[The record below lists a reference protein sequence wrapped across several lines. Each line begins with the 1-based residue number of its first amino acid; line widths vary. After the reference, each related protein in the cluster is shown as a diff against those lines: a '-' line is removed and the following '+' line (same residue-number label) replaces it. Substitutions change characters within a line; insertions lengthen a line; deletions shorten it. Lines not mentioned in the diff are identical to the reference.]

1 MNHQG
6 TATIQTDR
14 LILRKLTLDDAGA
27 AFRNWTN
34 DPKVTEFLAWLPH
47 GNIEVTKSVFSGW
60 IAKYM
65 EPDFYQWAIVVK
77 DINEPIGT
85 ITVNTIDEKTDTVQ
99 IGYCIGSPWWHM
111 GYTSEAFCAVIA
123 FLFEKVGVQRIEAR
137 HDPENPNSGKVMLK
151 CGLSY
156 EGTLRKASKSNR
168 GIMDSCVY
176 SILVSEYLKQKPSDK

>member
-14 LILRKLTLDDAGA
+14 LILRQLTLDDVQA

-60 IAKYM
+60 IAKYA

-99 IGYCIGSPWWHM
+99 IGYCIGSSWSHK
-111 GYTSEAFCAVIA
+111 GYTSEAFCAVIS
-123 FLFEKVGVQRIEAR
+123 FLFEKVGVQRIEAH
-137 HDPENPNSGKVMLK
+137 HDPENPNSGKVMRK

-168 GIMDSCVY
+168 GIKDSCVY
-176 SILVSEYLKQKPSDK
+176 SILAPEYFKQQS